1 MQTGLLA
8 LLRSAT
14 FTYAFSLTVG
24 VLVTYVL
31 AQFDSGTASDGV
43 MRADNTL
50 LTISMI
56 TREAMRILENNL
68 AFTKRV
74 NRQYDDKFAIEGA
87 KIGYVVNARKPVRYT
102 VSTGQALS
110 LQDATETQVP
120 VSLTT
125 QDHVDFQ
132 FSSADLKLSIDDF
145 GDRFIQ
151 PAVAALA
158 NKIDYNG
165 LQLYKQVY
173 NSVSTLDA
181 SPPVS
186 PIATPTQLL
195 VYLMAGVMLD
205 NNAAPQDELRHLVIT
220 PKMQAFIVDALKGLF
235 QQATAISQQY
245 SKGQMGTAAGFQWAM
260 DQNCPTH
267 VSGIYTG
274 AVAVNAT
281 ANQTGAAL
289 GVTVGTSYGFVA
301 GDIFT
306 IAGVYSVNPQS
317 RQSTGQLQ
325 QFTLTAGAA
334 GTTTGTLAISP
345 PIITSGPMQTVS
357 NSPAATA
364 VITFVNAAGATGTSN
379 PLGLAF
385 HRDAFTL
392 VTADLPV
399 PKGTDMAS
407 RVSDKQLGISL
418 RIVRDYDITTD
429 QFPCRIDV
437 LYGWATLRPELACR
451 VYSA

>member
-1 MQTGLLA
+1 MTTFASSVATRAELFRQALAMTIAVFVYYLLGGFQPHPA
-8 LLRSAT
+8 
-14 FTYAFSLTVG
+14 
-24 VLVTYVL
+24 
-31 AQFDSGTASDGV
+31 GV
-43 MRADNTL
+43 MVADNTL

-56 TREAMRILENNL
+56 TREALRILENNL

-87 KIGYVVNARKPVRYT
+87 KIGYVVNARKPVRY
-102 VSTGQALS
+102 VVATGQALA

-145 GDRFIQ
+145 GDRFVQ
-151 PAVAALA
+151 PAVSALA
-158 NKIDYNG
+158 NKIDFNG
-165 LQLYKQVY
+165 LQLYKQIY
-173 NSVSTLDA
+173 NAVGTA
-181 SPPVS
+181 GVTPV
-186 PIATPTQLL
+186 QLL
-195 VYLMAGVMLD
+195 TYLMAGVALD
-205 NNAAPQDELRHLVIT
+205 NNAAPQDEMRHLVIT
-220 PKMQAFIVDALKGLF
+220 PKMQAYIVDALKGLF
-235 QQATAISQQY
+235 QQATAISAQY
-245 SKGQMGTAAGFQWAM
+245 AKGQMGTAAGFQWAM

-267 VSGIYTG
+267 ASGTWTGVPAVSAAAG
-274 AVAVNAT
+274 
-281 ANQTGAAL
+281 QTGSVLA
-289 GVTVGTSYGFVA
+289 TVGWTGTTA
-301 GDIFT
+301 LRRGDLFT
-306 IAGVYSVNPQS
+306 IAGVFGVNPQS
-317 RQSTGQLQ
+317 RQSTGELQ
-325 QFTLTAGAA
+325 TFTVTADLADSGAA
-334 GTTTGTLAISP
+334 ITIPIAPAITTTGAF
-345 PIITSGPMQTVS
+345 QTVS
-357 NSPAATA
+357 GSPAAGA
-364 VITFVNAAGATGTSN
+364 LITMLNPAGAVSTSS
-379 PLGLAF
+379 PQGLAF

-451 VYSA
+451 VLA

>member
-1 MQTGLLA
+1 MKKILDLA
-8 LLRSAT
+8 ARYDAFRWALSCAIAT
-14 FTYAFSLTVG
+14 VLFSLIG
-24 VLVTYVL
+24 G
-31 AQFDSGTASDGV
+31 FDSHPGGV
-43 MRADNTL
+43 AFADNTL

-56 TREAMRILENNL
+56 TREALRILENNL

-87 KIGYVVNARKPVRYT
+87 KIGYVVNARKPVRY
-102 VSTGQALS
+102 VVATGQALA

-145 GDRFIQ
+145 GDRFVQ

-173 NSVSTLDA
+173 NAVGT
-181 SPPVS
+181 PGVT
-186 PIATPTQLL
+186 PIQLL
-195 VYLMAGVMLD
+195 TYLMAGVALD
-205 NNAAPQDELRHLVIT
+205 NNAAPQDEMRHLVIT
-220 PKMQAFIVDALKGLF
+220 PKMQAYIVDALKGLF
-235 QQATAISQQY
+235 QQATAIASQY

-267 VSGIYTG
+267 QGGTFTG
-274 AVAVNAT
+274 VPAVNAT
-281 ANQTGAAL
+281 AGQTGSVL
-289 GVTVGTSYGFVA
+289 GTTGWTGNTGLRR
-301 GDIFT
+301 GDLFT
-306 IAGVYSVNPQS
+306 IANVFGVNPQS
-317 RQSTGQLQ
+317 RQSTGELQ
-325 QFTLTAGAA
+325 TFTVTADLADTVTA
-334 GTTTGTLAISP
+334 INIPIAPAITTTGAF
-345 PIITSGPMQTVS
+345 QTV
-357 NSPAATA
+357 NASPAAGA
-364 VITFVNAAGATGTSN
+364 LITMLAPTGASSPQGM
-379 PLGLAF
+379 AF

-451 VYSA
+451 VCA